1 MNREER
7 LMAYLYGEME
17 AEDKQ
22 AFEKELETDSE
33 LRAELGAFQE
43 TQFCL
48 QDLPDLQPEAT
59 VLSLGAATQ
68 INWRRWGVRL
78 AVAASFL
85 LLLGLT
91 NARMEFSEGSF
102 VIAFGKEKVAPDTE
116 VTTLAMAQQAEDFK
130 MALLEKEMEFNQ
142 KLVAMDSLW
151 QSQLTA
157 NSEAQQVAIAQQ
169 WQRFTARREADLA
182 VLQAQFKEEQL
193 PQFAA
198 FLQSMQV
205 SQKQELQTML
215 TGLYSD
221 WEQTRLLDLKAIE
234 TEFVHLYKNVE
245 RNHTETAAVLD
256 DIVNGNFLN

>member
-17 AEDKQ
+17 AEEKL
-22 AFEKELETDSE
+22 AFEKEIEGDPE
-33 LRAELGAFQE
+33 LRAELGEFQE

-48 QDLPDLQPEAT
+48 QELPDLQPEAT
-59 VLSLGAATQ
+59 VLSLGGAS
-68 INWRRWGVRL
+68 NFDWRKWGLRL
-78 AVAASFL
+78 GVAASFL

-102 VIAFGKEKVAPDTE
+102 VIAFGKERVIQDRGESKA
-116 VTTLAMAQQAEDFK
+116 AIAQQATEFK
-130 MALLEKEMEFNQ
+130 AALLEKERVLNQ

-151 QSQLTA
+151 QNQLAA
-157 NSEAQQVAIAQQ
+157 NSEAQQLAIAQQ
-169 WQRFTARREADLA
+169 WQRFQAKRQADFA
-182 VLQAQFKEEQL
+182 ALQTQFKEEQL

-198 FLQSMQV
+198 LLQNMQV
-205 SQKQELQTML
+205 AQKQELQDIIS
-215 TGLYSD
+215 GLYTD
-221 WEQTRLLDLKAIE
+221 WEETRILDLKAIE

>member
-17 AEDKQ
+17 AEEKL
-22 AFEKELETDSE
+22 AFEKEIEGDPE
-33 LRAELGAFQE
+33 LRAELGELQD

-48 QDLPDLQPEAT
+48 QELPDLQPEAT
-59 VLSLGAATQ
+59 VLSLGTSSRFD
-68 INWRRWGVRL
+68 WRKWGVRS

-91 NARMEFSEGSF
+91 NARMEFSEGSV
-102 VIAFGKEKVAPDTE
+102 VIAFGKEKVVEDSQSTHTAI
-116 VTTLAMAQQAEDFK
+116 AQQAADFK
-130 MALLEKEMEFNQ
+130 AVLLEKEREFNH
-142 KLVAMDSLW
+142 KLLAMDSLW
-151 QSQLTA
+151 QNQLAT
-157 NSEAQQVAIAQQ
+157 NSEAQQLAIARQ
-169 WQRFTARREADLA
+169 WQRFQARRQADFA
-182 VLQAQFKEEQL
+182 ALQTQFKEEQL

-198 FLQSMQV
+198 LLQNMQV
-205 SQKQELQTML
+205 AQKQELQDMIS
-215 TGLYSD
+215 GLYTD
-221 WEQTRLLDLKAIE
+221 WEETRLLDLKAIE

>member
-17 AEDKQ
+17 AEEKL
-22 AFEKELETDSE
+22 AFEKEIEGDPE
-33 LRAELGAFQE
+33 LRAELGELQD

-48 QDLPDLQPEAT
+48 QELPDLQPEAT
-59 VLSLGAATQ
+59 VLSLGTSSRFD
-68 INWRRWGVRL
+68 WRKWGVRS

-102 VIAFGKEKVAPDTE
+102 VIAFGKEKVEDSQSTHTAI
-116 VTTLAMAQQAEDFK
+116 AQQAADFK
-130 MALLEKEMEFNQ
+130 AVLLEKEREFNH
-142 KLVAMDSLW
+142 KLLAMDSLW
-151 QSQLTA
+151 QNQLAA
-157 NSEAQQVAIAQQ
+157 NSEAQQLAIARQ
-169 WQRFTARREADLA
+169 WQRFQARRQADFA
-182 VLQAQFKEEQL
+182 ALQTQFKEEQL

-198 FLQSMQV
+198 LLQNMQV
-205 SQKQELQTML
+205 AQKQELQDMIS
-215 TGLYSD
+215 GLYTD
-221 WEQTRLLDLKAIE
+221 WEETRLLDLKAIE